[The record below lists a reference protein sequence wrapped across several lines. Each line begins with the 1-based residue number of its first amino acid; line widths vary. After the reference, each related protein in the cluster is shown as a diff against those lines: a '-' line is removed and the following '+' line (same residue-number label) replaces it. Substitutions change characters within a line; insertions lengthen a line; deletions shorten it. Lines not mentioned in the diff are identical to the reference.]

1 MLWLVGH
8 LNLASTM
15 SSRFGKCWEG
25 CLEDIRDVG
34 QDDEK
39 HNKSMGKTQQMLR
52 PKKGGN
58 NAKA

>member
-1 MLWLVGH
+1 
-8 LNLASTM
+8 M

-39 HNKSMGKTQQMLR
+39 HNKSTGKMQQMLR
-52 PKKGGN
+52 PKKRAK

>member
-1 MLWLVGH
+1 VLWLVGH

-39 HNKSMGKTQQMLR
+39 HNKSTGKMQQMLR
-52 PKKGGN
+52 PKKRAK